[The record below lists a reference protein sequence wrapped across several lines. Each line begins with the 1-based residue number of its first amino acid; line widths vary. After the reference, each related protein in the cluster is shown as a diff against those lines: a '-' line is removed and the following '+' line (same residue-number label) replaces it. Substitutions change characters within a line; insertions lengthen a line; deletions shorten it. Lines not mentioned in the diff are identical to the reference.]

1 MSHGSGEHIKSM
13 TSCHLMTPAKRG
25 DSFYLRANYDLTKY
39 GGMKTD
45 DGQLDEVS
53 HVHDHTKRRDGS

>member
-1 MSHGSGEHIKSM
+1 M
-13 TSCHLMTPAKRG
+13 TSCHLMTQAKAG
-25 DSFYLRANYDLTKY
+25 DSFYLRASYDLTKY

-53 HVHDHTKRRDGS
+53 TTRILYSSS